1 MSKKKILLNWKA
13 LSPGKQSVRR
23 REMEKEIVKIVT
35 VLINKIGTIYHL
47 KTNTWNN
54 LIKHCNNTKNNNNC

>member
-1 MSKKKILLNWKA
+1 M
-13 LSPGKQSVRR
+13 RR

-47 KTNTWNN
+47 KTNT
-54 LIKHCNNTKNNNNC
+54 